1 MVTAGATIH
10 GPVPPGKAHLVCLPV
25 RPWWWRVAGNVG
37 PDPDA
42 LRFPQTVDRGL
53 VLQRHLWEVSATS
66 VVGGAGLVLSAPSPV
81 RPGPDVLVRVGVSQ
95 DQLHEQ
101 AADLG

>member
-1 MVTAGATIH
+1 PGAQPPPH
-10 GPVPPGKAHLVCLPV
+10 DSSGWGAAPV
-25 RPWWWRVAGNVG
+25 
-37 PDPDA
+37 
-42 LRFPQTVDRGL
+42 

-66 VVGGAGLVLSAPSPV
+66 VVGSAGLVLSAPSPV
-81 RPGPDVLVRVGVSQ
+81 RPGPDVLVGVGVSQ